1 MKAADFMNDLTTSSE
16 LVPTARKEGT
26 AVILSIRG
34 EIDLHNSPEVRTEVL
49 DLINRN
55 KPHKLVMNLDQV
67 PYMDSS
73 AIAVL
78 VESVQKMRKTGGS
91 VCLTNIQPRVRSVL
105 DIAHLNSIFT
115 ITADEQEALSK

>member
-1 MKAADFMNDLTTSSE
+1 VKAAELMSDLTTSSE
-16 LVPTARKEGT
+16 LVPTARTEGT
-26 AVILSIRG
+26 AVVLSLRG
-34 EIDLHNSPEVRTEVL
+34 EIDLHNSAEVRIEVL
-49 DLINRN
+49 GLINRN
-55 KPHKLVMNLDQV
+55 KPVKLVINLDQV

-78 VESVQKMRKTGGS
+78 VESVQKMRKSGGS
-91 VCLTNIQPRVRSVL
+91 VCLTNIQARVRSVL

>member
-1 MKAADFMNDLTTSSE
+1 MSDLTTSSE
-16 LVPTARKEGT
+16 LVPTARLDGT
-26 AVILSIRG
+26 TVVLSLRG

-49 DLINRN
+49 ALIIRH
-55 KPHKLVMNLDQV
+55 KPVKLVMNLDQV

-91 VCLTNIQPRVRSVL
+91 VFLTNIQQRVRSVL
-105 DIAHLNSIFT
+105 EIAHLNSIFT

>member
-1 MKAADFMNDLTTSSE
+1 MSDLTTSSE
-16 LVPTARKEGT
+16 LVPTARTEGT
-26 AVILSIRG
+26 AVVLSLRG
-34 EIDLHNSPEVRTEVL
+34 EIDLHNSAEVRIEVL
-49 DLINRN
+49 GLINRN
-55 KPHKLVMNLDQV
+55 KPVKLVINLDQV

-78 VESVQKMRKTGGS
+78 VESVQKMRKSGGS
-91 VCLTNIQPRVRSVL
+91 VCLTNIQARVRSVL

>member
-1 MKAADFMNDLTTSSE
+1 MSDLTTSSD
-16 LVPTARKEGT
+16 LVPAARTEGE
-26 AVILSIRG
+26 ALILSLVG
-34 EIDLHNSPEVRTEVL
+34 EIDLHNSPEVRKQVL
-49 DLINRN
+49 DLITQN
-55 KPHKLVMNLDQV
+55 KPAKLILNLGQV

-78 VESVQKMRKTGGS
+78 VESVQKMRKSGGR

-105 DIAHLNSIFT
+105 DIAHLNSIFI

>member
-1 MKAADFMNDLTTSSE
+1 MSDLTTSSD
-16 LVPTARKEGT
+16 LVPTARKEGD
-26 AVILSIRG
+26 AVVLSIRG
-34 EIDLHNSPEVRTEVL
+34 EIDLHNSPELRTEVL

-55 KPHKLVMNLDQV
+55 KPARLIMNLDQV

-78 VESVQKMRKTGGS
+78 VESVQKMRKAGGR
-91 VCLTNIQPRVRSVL
+91 VFLTNIQHRVQSVL
-105 DIAHLNSIFT
+105 DIAHLNSIFV

>member
-91 VCLTNIQPRVRSVL
+91 VCLTNIQPRV
-105 DIAHLNSIFT
+105 
-115 ITADEQEALSK
+115 